1 MDRLSCIE
9 YFLAVADA
17 GGFSAAAQ
25 RLGTAPSAPI
35 RAVATL
41 ERALSVQLFQRT
53 TRRVVLTPEGAS
65 HAARCRAIVHDLKE
79 AEQQLRSA
87 SSDLVGLIRVTAP
100 VMLGSMHVSPLIAQF
115 LREHPRLVIDLQ
127 LSDRIVDLV
136 DQSFDLAVR
145 IGEQPDS
152 TMLAVRVA
160 SVERVLCASATYWN
174 AHGTPTRPRELR
186 QHRSVHY
193 DGYAPHA
200 EWAFIVTGTQV
211 SVQPNTILTT
221 NYLEAARQACV
232 EGLGCGMFLSYQVD
246 SYLRNGQLI
255 RALARYAKPAL
266 PVSVFAPPGRLVS
279 LRVATLKRWLVAKL
293 KQRLSRRNTSSG

>member
-41 ERALSVQLFQRT
+41 EREFNVQLFQRT
-53 TRRVVLTPEGAS
+53 TRRVMLTPEGAS
-65 HAARCRAIVHDLKE
+65 HAARCRAIIHDLQE

-115 LREHPRLVIDLQ
+115 LHAHPRLVVDLQ
-127 LSDRIVDLV
+127 LSDRIVDLI
-136 DQSFDLAVR
+136 DQSFDLALR
-145 IGEQPDS
+145 IGEQRDS
-152 TMLAVRVA
+152 SMRAVRIA
-160 SVERVLCASATYWN
+160 SVERVLCASATYWK
-174 AHGTPTRPRELR
+174 AHGTPTKPDELR

-200 EWAFIVTGTQV
+200 EWAFVANGKHAY
-211 SVQPNTILTT
+211 VQPNTILTT
-221 NYLEAARQACV
+221 NHLEAARQACV

-246 SYLRNGQLI
+246 SYLRTGQLI

-266 PVSVFAPPGRLVS
+266 PVSVVAPPGRMVS
-279 LRVATLKRWLVAKL
+279 LRVATLKRWLVGRL
-293 KQRLSRRNTSSG
+293 KQRISRRSASHE